1 MKTMLSPT
9 FDPQLS
15 RRCFFSGCAA
25 CAAAL
30 CSGRWASPV
39 FAADMAQALPM
50 PKDKAKVRLVFAYSP
65 SEAPIWPNIGYD
77 FEKRKGELLPALKKG
92 CPDIEFLPID
102 AMSIENAKKILDND
116 SEVDGYVVYMLGL
129 GWAEVGETIAATGR
143 PTIYVD
149 NLYGGSGRFLISTAK
164 AKRMNQ
170 NPDKTKAWKVAAV
183 SSSDIR
189 DVCAAANCFAA
200 MKKLKQS
207 TILRV
212 GAGFGTTAEAITGV
226 FGTKVIP
233 LEYAPLNEQ
242 FNKADLA
249 IAQQWADKWF
259 KDADRV
265 IEPSK
270 EEILK
275 SARMYLAMCDLLR
288 QNNAQAI
295 TINCLGGFYGNQIT
309 AYPCLGFFQLNNDG
323 FVGACEAD
331 STSTITMLL
340 MSYLTGR
347 PGYISDPVIDTSKNQ
362 IIYAHCVATNKVFG
376 PSGRSNAYH
385 IRSHS
390 EDRKGAVVRSLMPL
404 GEMTT
409 TLEFDPARRQ
419 VIFHQATT
427 VANIDEDMACRTK
440 LAAEV
445 KGDIDKLMNF
455 WDQWGWHRVTVYG
468 DHKRRVQQFAA
479 LTGFDIIEEA

>member
-1 MKTMLSPT
+1 MKTTDSPGKN
-9 FDPQLS
+9 PCVS
-15 RRCFFSGCAA
+15 RRCFLSGCAA
-25 CAAAL
+25 CTAIL
-30 CSGRWASPV
+30 CSGRWPGAL
-39 FAADMAQALPM
+39 FANGMTQTLPQ
-50 PKDKAKVRLVFAYSP
+50 PKEKAKIRLLFAYSP
-65 SEAPIWPNIGYD
+65 SDSPTWPNIGYD
-77 FEKRKGELLPALKKG
+77 FEKRKGQILPALKKG
-92 CPDIEFLPID
+92 CPDIEFLTVD
-102 AMSIENAKKILDND
+102 AMSVEDATKVLEKD

-129 GWAEVGETIAATGR
+129 GWAEVGETIAASLR

-183 SSSDIR
+183 SSSDIH
-189 DVCAAANCFAA
+189 DVCSAINCFAC

-212 GAGFGTTAEAITGV
+212 GTGFGAEPEAIRNV
-226 FGTKVIP
+226 FGTRVLP
-233 LEYAPLNEQ
+233 MEFTPLNELY
-242 FNKADLA
+242 NKADME
-249 IAQQWADKWF
+249 IARQWANKWF
-259 KDADRV
+259 KEADRV
-265 IEPSK
+265 IEPTK
-270 EEILK
+270 DEILK
-275 SARMYLAMCDLLR
+275 SARMYLAMCELLR
-288 QNNAQAI
+288 QNDAQAI

-331 STSTITMLL
+331 TTSTITMLV
-340 MSYLTGR
+340 MTYLTGR

-362 IIYAHCVATNKVFG
+362 IIYAHCVASNKVFG
-376 PSGRSNAYH
+376 PAGRSNPYH
-385 IRSHS
+385 IRNHS

-409 TLEFDPARRQ
+409 TLEFDPGRRQ
-419 VIFHQATT
+419 VIFHQATA
-427 VANIDEDMACRTK
+427 VANIDDDMACRTK

-445 KGDIDKLMNF
+445 KGDIDKLMNY

-468 DHKRRVQQFAA
+468 DYKRRIQQFAA
-479 LTGFDIIEEA
+479 LTGFDIVEEA